1 MGIFGERGRE
11 EEERGGGRWERERE
25 WGRDKE
31 LRRSRG
37 VVGQEDE

>member
-11 EEERGGGRWERERE
+11 EEEREGGRWERERE